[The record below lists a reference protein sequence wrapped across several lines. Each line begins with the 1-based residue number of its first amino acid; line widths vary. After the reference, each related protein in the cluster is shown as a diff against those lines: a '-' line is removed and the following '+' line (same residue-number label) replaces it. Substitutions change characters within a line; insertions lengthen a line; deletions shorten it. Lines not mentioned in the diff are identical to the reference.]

1 MTRQSKNLPSDSDI
15 GFAFFNMLRNPEEAR
30 EHADQAVA
38 WATAKAGADEAEAH
52 ARARKGEAEDRIER
66 ASEAE
71 AALDKRSLEIG
82 KWQADVARRE
92 ATCKEREDAV
102 KLREETA
109 KAEEAR
115 LIAREQDY
123 EAQLAEKLR
132 AFVASR

>member
-1 MTRQSKNLPSDSDI
+1 MGHPSKAFPSDSDI
-15 GFAFFNMLRNPEEAR
+15 GLAFYNMLRNPKESRA
-30 EHADQAVA
+30 HADQAVE
-38 WATAKAGADEAEAH
+38 WATAKAEADEAEAQ

-66 ASEAE
+66 ASLAE

-82 KWQADVARRE
+82 KWQADVARKE
-92 ATCKEREDAV
+92 AACKEREDAV

-109 KAEEAR
+109 KADEAR